1 MQLRNYFVIGQTI
14 SLCFIFILFD
24 SPVAAQ
30 TSGSDPLQIDS
41 SEYPTLQEAV
51 NALPKS
57 GGTVFLAPG
66 NHELTEP
73 LIVSTENT
81 RIVGAGPATHLIN
94 KNGQGKPAIMVGAEN
109 QELFRVELS
118 NFRVSGNSNSGDG
131 IFLERVQ
138 ELLITQ
144 LTVDHNGG
152 HGINM
157 KNCTE
162 NPRLSLCN
170 ITYNGKAGININ
182 GGHDIVVSAN
192 QFEEN
197 QDALRI
203 NDGFNLTMTG
213 NNIDDH
219 LRHGIVVEN
228 TYGSV
233 ISGNMIEECR
243 GTAIILAAPPFP
255 NRFSYGI
262 TISSNIIAH
271 HLGGGVELNGAWGC
285 TVSANTFTLVH
296 DFSILVRAQS
306 QGITITG
313 NNFSNSKGKLASRN
327 EKNPFSW
334 DVGTGIR
341 LQETSDI
348 TISGN
353 FFGGLTEEAVKADV
367 SSNGILVVGNIIGEV
382 NLDATQAKD
391 AINLGNAKN
400 SLVVDN
406 IIKNKDNK

>member
-1 MQLRNYFVIGQTI
+1 MRIDKNQF
-14 SLCFIFILFD
+14 
-24 SPVAAQ
+24 PVANLALLWILLLGNGTLLAQ
-30 TSGSDPLQIDS
+30 SDPLQIDS
-41 SEYPTLQEAV
+41 SKYPTLQAALD
-51 NALPKS
+51 ALPKN
-57 GGTVFLAPG
+57 GGTVLLAPG
-66 NHELTEP
+66 EYELTEP
-73 LIVSTENT
+73 LLINTENT
-81 RIVGAGPATHLIN
+81 RIVGSGPATHLIN
-94 KNGQGKPAIMVGAEN
+94 KNGQGQPAVSVGSADAAT
-109 QELFRVELS
+109 FRVELS
-118 NFRVSGNSNSGDG
+118 NFRISGNKQSGDG
-131 IFLERVQ
+131 VFLERVQ
-138 ELLITQ
+138 ELLITE

-152 HGINM
+152 NGINM

-162 NPRLSLCN
+162 NPRISLCN
-170 ITYNGKAGININ
+170 ITYNGKAGINID

-233 ISGNMIEECR
+233 ISGNMIEECQ
-243 GTAIILAAPPFP
+243 GTAIILAAPPAP

-262 TISSNIIAH
+262 TISANIIAH

-285 TVSANTFTLVH
+285 AVSANTFTLIH
-296 DFSILVRAQS
+296 DFSILVRGQS

-313 NNFSNSKGKLASRN
+313 NNFSHSNGKLAKRN
-327 EKNPFSW
+327 EQNRFSW

-341 LQETSDI
+341 LEEASDI
-348 TISGN
+348 TVSGN
-353 FFGGLTEEAVKADV
+353 FFGGLTGEAVKADDA
-367 SSNGILVVGNIIGEV
+367 SKRILVSGNVIGDV
-382 NLDATQAKD
+382 NLEARQAKK

-400 SLVVDN
+400 SLV
-406 IIKNKDNK
+406 KDNLIKQ